1 MPILSWT
8 NMSRQKNPGSGFTML
23 ELTVVMLI
31 MIILLGVSL
40 PNFSNLF
47 ESNLEKETHR
57 IAAIIDELRLQAILK
72 SENYQ
77 LVFDTKKSEYQVFTT
92 DPQDSSVTDPHEKY
106 RTPIKLTPPIEFTK
120 ISTEIEEETTV
131 RRFGGEK
138 LEFDKI
144 FGQQYIFRIDSSGFI
159 DLFTLNLKD
168 EDTTIALTIENIM
181 GDISISHE
189 KPL

>member
-1 MPILSWT
+1 MPG
-8 NMSRQKNPGSGFTML
+8 QKNPGSGFTML

-77 LVFDTKKSEYQVFTT
+77 LVFDTNKSEYQVFTT
-92 DPQDSSVTDPHEKY
+92 DPQDSSITNPHEKY
-106 RTPIKLTPPIEFTK
+106 RTPIKLTPPIELTK
-120 ISTEIEEETTV
+120 ISTEMEEETTT

-144 FGQQYIFRIDSSGFI
+144 FGRQYIFRIDSSGFI

-168 EDTTIALTIENIM
+168 EDKVIALTVENIM
-181 GDISISHE
+181 GEISISRE
-189 KPL
+189 EPL